1 LDAETRQLFGVD
13 GAISGLV
20 VTEVATRSSAW
31 RGFEP
36 GVIITRADNRPLR
49 SVADLRR
56 IIADMREGG
65 RPSVLLDLSFRGQ
78 PAIRIVELDDLP
90 VADSGAGR

>member
-1 LDAETRQLFGVD
+1 MDD
-13 GAISGLV
+13 AISGLV
-20 VTEVATRSSAW
+20 ITEVVSRNAAW

-36 GVIITRADNRPLR
+36 GVIITRADNQPLR

-56 IIADMREGG
+56 IVADMRAAG

-78 PAIRIVELDDLP
+78 PALRIIELDDLP
-90 VADSGAGR
+90 VADSGSGR